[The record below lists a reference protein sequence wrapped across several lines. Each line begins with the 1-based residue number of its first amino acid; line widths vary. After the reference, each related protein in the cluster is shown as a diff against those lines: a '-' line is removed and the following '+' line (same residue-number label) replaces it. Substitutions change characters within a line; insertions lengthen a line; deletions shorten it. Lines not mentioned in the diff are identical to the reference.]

1 MDARALA
8 GARGVT
14 RYLRELLAALARV
27 HPDDEWHLFAPGR
40 GAVELELP
48 LNVVAHRHVLP
59 GRVLFGAAAVC
70 GRPRLDRLLSVTP
83 DVVWAPTIAPLAL
96 SPGVPLVLTIQDL
109 SFELR
114 PGDFTPY
121 ERAWHRLAR
130 PRALARRAARVI
142 VLAAPTREQLVARWG
157 LDAGRIEVVAPG
169 VAVTAGAPA
178 LRGAQVPPPG
188 TATPGTPTPGTPP
201 PGTPPPGTP
210 PPGTPP
216 PGTYFLAVGAL
227 EPRKAP
233 GLLVR
238 AFSAARGAGLAAG
251 LVFAG
256 EGRLAGSLDG
266 DGVSLL
272 GRVSDAQLD
281 ALYRGARALVMPSLL
296 EGYGLPVREALA
308 RGTPAVLS
316 DLPVFGPEL
325 DAAVLRVAPGDEA
338 ALTAALLAIE
348 REDGLRARLAAAAPG
363 AVAGLSWDVAARRT
377 RAVLA
382 AAAGA
387 GAGAEAAR

>member
-40 GAVELELP
+40 GAVGLELP
-48 LNVVAHRHVLP
+48 ASVVVHRHALP

-70 GRPRLDRLLSVTP
+70 GRPRIDRLLGVTP
-83 DVVWAPTIAPLAL
+83 DVMWAPTIAPLAL

-114 PGDFTPY
+114 PGDFTAY
-121 ERAWHRLAR
+121 ERVWHRLAR

-157 LDAGRIEVVAPG
+157 LDASRIEIVAPG
-169 VAVTAGAPA
+169 VAVTADAPGAGGA
-178 LRGAQVPPPG
+178 GGVGGAGGAQ
-188 TATPGTPTPGTPP
+188 AL
-201 PGTPPPGTP
+201 

-233 GLLVR
+233 DLLVR
-238 AFSAARGAGLAAG
+238 AFSAARAAGLTAG

-256 EGRLAGSLDG
+256 EGRLAGSLHG

-272 GRVSDAQLD
+272 GRVSDGQLD
-281 ALYRGARALVMPSLL
+281 VLYRGARALVMPSLL

-308 RGTPAVLS
+308 RGTPAVVS

-325 DAAVLRVAPGDEA
+325 DAAVLRVTPGDEA

-363 AVAGLSWDVAARRT
+363 VVAGLSWNEAARRT

-387 GAGAEAAR
+387 GAGAGAAR